1 MKIIDTYSAILTA
14 YENEEF
20 SFDRWKQY
28 IDRVLPEL
36 YWKLAHDTHEALTVG
51 NVSDSDFLSVLNNV
65 ACNREMLETAHK
77 SFLQATTH
85 LEKVIQNHFGKE
97 LDVTIVFYLGLCNG
111 AGWVT
116 EYRGETTIL
125 LGVEKIIEL
134 NWCHIHDM
142 YGLIYHE
149 LGHCYHKQ
157 FGTWEQSF
165 NNNSD
170 AFLWQLFSEGVAMC
184 FEQTL
189 ICDPEFYHQ
198 DKDGWKTWCESH
210 FDEIKADFTE
220 DMKTISFC
228 NQRYFGDWRFY
239 HGYSDVGYFLGCR
252 FVRFLLASYT
262 FDEVICLDISTLK
275 ELYQRFER

>member
-1 MKIIDTYSAILTA
+1 MKIIDTYSAMLTA

-20 SFDRWKQY
+20 SFGRWKQY
-28 IDRVLPEL
+28 IDCVLPEL
-36 YWKLAHDTHEALTVG
+36 YRKLAHDAHEALTAE

-65 ACNREMLETAHK
+65 ARNREMLEIAHK

-85 LEKVIQNHFGKE
+85 LESVIRKHFGKE

-116 EYRGETTIL
+116 EYRGETAIL

-134 NWCHIHDM
+134 NWCHVHDM

-157 FGTWEQSF
+157 FGIWEQSF
-165 NNNSD
+165 NNDSD

-189 ICDPEFYHQ
+189 IRDPEFYHQ

-210 FDEIKADFTE
+210 FDEIKSDFTE
-220 DMKTISFC
+220 DMKTMSFC
-228 NQRYFGDWRFY
+228 NQRYFGDWRSY
-239 HGYSDVGYFLGCR
+239 HGYGDVGYFFGCR
-252 FVRFLLASYT
+252 FVRFLLSRYP
-262 FDEVICLDISTLK
+262 FDEIICLDIPTLK